1 MATPGKMIPGR
12 AAPAVRINVL
22 AARAASHANAV
33 AHRAVITITADHPSR
48 GDAGWCAE
56 LPSAATSMTRRG
68 PQRRLRIRVDAHL
81 PGLGHPHRRRRHRCR
96 LGTDGSGPG
105 YAEGEAMARRSDSNP
120 APRRRTRRQRI
131 GDHDQ
136 RARHAQRQQ
145 EVKWPVGI
153 TAEHAGD
160 DVLSVPSCLT
170 VRVSFPH
177 RANHAM
183 PRDPWLRLGAKAAV
197 TLPPAGQPGHR
208 RTASLRRQPTR
219 IVDGRMEDGYADA
232 FELICGQCG
241 DHPYLDYSETSRL
254 QRIRG
259 PYTLEASPCSA

>member
-1 MATPGKMIPGR
+1 MPIYPVWGILIAADIAVVWALTAHGR
-12 AAPAVRINVL
+12 
-22 AARAASHANAV
+22 
-33 AHRAVITITADHPSR
+33 DMQR
-48 GDAGWCAE
+48 GE
-56 LPSAATSMTRRG
+56 
-68 PQRRLRIRVDAHL
+68 V
-81 PGLGHPHRRRRHRCR
+81 
-96 LGTDGSGPG
+96 
-105 YAEGEAMARRSDSNP
+105 MARRSDSKP

-136 RARHAQRQQ
+136 RAWHARRPQ

-177 RANHAM
+177 RANRAM

-197 TLPPAGQPGHR
+197 TLPLAGQPGHG
-208 RTASLRRQPTR
+208 RTVSFRRQPAR
-219 IVDGRMEDGYADA
+219 IVDGRMEGGDADA

-241 DHPYLDYSETSRL
+241 DHPYLDYSEIPRQ

-259 PYTLEASPCSA
+259 PYTLEAGPCSA